1 MNYSQIICLSDLLR
15 EPSYTPEAIFDMV
28 KEPIRQGTGKDIW
41 FSFGEDFIHP
51 YMQEFQLDTFRNL
64 AGMCTDSG
72 LRAQWKAIY
81 YKVPKDAIE
90 YLFNY
95 ISKDTLILAF
105 EMPPW
110 LIKACNERGY
120 VFIDIRIS
128 PLRFGRDLYIGIS
141 CNSKELT
148 ERISSFSVL
157 DEELRLEASTLSAN
171 VRLHQRRLADE
182 RGYNFDSLKDSVV
195 FVGQLPY
202 DASLLDEKGYSLRC
216 IDFAEQLKKLCNKK
230 RLFYKAHPLA
240 LEYAEEERKQLASIT
255 GYQVLPC
262 NLNAYQVLGSSDNVE
277 LVGISSSMLQEA
289 EWFNKKAHILYKPF
303 VSLFSKGKS
312 FESSYK
318 QIHFQTFLS
327 PEFWHSTLTPERAVP
342 NLAKLTPV
350 AHNHARETLDYWWDY
365 SKILTWERTL
375 PYESFMRSSGAEFRS
390 RITQLEN
397 KINILSTSS
406 LSYSI
411 NESKDDRLKLDL
423 LISLYSRLASDYQCS
438 EDVFSKNK
446 SPAIYINKNLNAEYY
461 QELHDKNILFKSNN
475 WLMPYLELIAD
486 KKYRIVREIGCGNG
500 AFSSA
505 IAKSVDKVIGLDW
518 AKSPDFPEAFNI
530 VFEQKDITKAD
541 LEAVDLNCSADVL
554 EHIEPEKLPLLIKSL
569 NESSKANFHVI
580 ACYDDGHS
588 HLSIFPPDAWL
599 FLFKQVDPNYR
610 ILDISIRHD
619 DISNIVCVVSNI

>member
-1 MNYSQIICLSDLLR
+1 MTILNIVCLPDLLR
-15 EPSYTPEAIFDMV
+15 GIRTFPESFFELIR
-28 KEPIRQGTGKDIW
+28 EPILQGAGLDIRSNKSNWMIPASLDLTLFRKLSGILESDCTQTQW
-41 FSFGEDFIHP
+41 FKTYHQIADE
-51 YMQEFQLDTFRNL
+51 
-64 AGMCTDSG
+64 A
-72 LRAQWKAIY
+72 
-81 YKVPKDAIE
+81 VE
-90 YLFNY
+90 YLFECLPSY
-95 ISKDTLILAF
+95 CLIISF

-110 LIKACNERGY
+110 LIHACNERE
-120 VFIDIRIS
+120 VSFIDMRVS
-128 PLRFGRDLYIGIS
+128 PLRFGRDLYIALRCSDTDIS
-141 CNSKELT
+141 K
-148 ERISSFSVL
+148 RIMPFAVL

-171 VRLHQRRLADE
+171 MRMHQRRLEDE
-182 RGYNFDSLKDSVV
+182 RNYRFQSLEDSLV
-195 FVGQLPY
+195 FIGQAPY
-202 DASLLDEKGYSLRC
+202 DASLLASDGRSLRSG
-216 IDFAEQLKKLCNKK
+216 DFTDQLQRMCKDK
-230 RLFYKAHPLA
+230 RLLHKAHPFA
-240 LEYAEEERKQLASIT
+240 LEFAEEEREQLEKIT
-255 GYQVLPC
+255 GCEVLAC
-262 NLNAYQVLGSSDNVE
+262 HLSAYQILSSRSNVG
-277 LVGISSSMLQEA
+277 LVGISSGLLQEA
-289 EWFNKKAHILYKPF
+289 AWFDKPAH
-303 VSLFSKGKS
+303 VLFQPYVPLASVD
-312 FESSYK
+312 EVTTDAYQ
-318 QIHFQTFLS
+318 QIHFHTFLS
-327 PEFWHSTLTPERAVP
+327 PEFWHQVLTPEQQAPR
-342 NLAKLTPV
+342 LARLTPL
-350 AHNHARETLDYWWDY
+350 AHHHARETFNHWWDY
-365 SKILTWERTL
+365 SKVLTWERTL